1 MSHNP
6 KERSQL
12 IHAIARGA
20 KASPLADAKA
30 FLNQYYQG
38 VDPDDLAQRDTKILL
53 KTAEAHFKLGQKRR
67 ADEDLVRVFN
77 PNLKGD
83 GFQSTNTL
91 VMVTCNDRPFLVD
104 SLSMAITRLGFGI
117 HLIIHPVL
125 SVERQR
131 NGQFAGLS
139 SGTTA
144 TNESW
149 QVFEID
155 YEISQSRLSELELAL
170 VEVLKEVRLSV
181 DDWQAM
187 RQRLFE
193 SISDPR
199 HHLSE
204 AQKEFLTWMHA
215 DHFTFIGARDYQLKS
230 GTHQDQLLADA
241 TSGLGILRDAP
252 THARLIS
259 GFSRDQVRAPNSL
272 IITKTNAWSRVHRH
286 SHLDY
291 VGLKIFNK
299 KGHVIGERRFLGLW
313 TSTAYHQNVMSI
325 PLLSEKARHII
336 DHFGLSSQ
344 SHDGKA
350 VSHVL
355 ETFPRDELL
364 QASADELIPTIR
376 GVVNLYDR
384 RITRVFGRRDPF
396 GRFWSLLIFIPRDRY
411 NTEVR
416 QRVEDLIRRQLNA
429 LDIQSQIELSDSPL
443 ARLYLIVRGDVH
455 HAPLDFPTLESQLAR
470 EILGWRDQLRDIM
483 QSKFFVVAER
493 GSRIVGDD
501 GILNRYLQAFPAA
514 YRAENTPEQ
523 ALVDVEGLEFLRQST
538 ERFSLSLKQALE
550 SPNALSLRVLSRHE
564 PLAISDT
571 LPALE
576 NFGLKLVNEHPY
588 KIVTPEDG
596 VFWIQD
602 LNLLLNVNVSG
613 SIEHSTSK
621 LLQAIRAVWLNQM
634 DNDPLNRL
642 VLAADLDWR
651 ECVLMRAA
659 CRWLVQIGLPYSIP
673 YMAKVLETYAA
684 LSQHIAKL
692 FIARHNPA
700 LSSAERATQQS
711 QHQSAIDAGIATLA
725 RLDEDRIFSGVR
737 DVLQA
742 TVRTNFF
749 QTDARGEAKP
759 YLSLK
764 IDSAKVNGVPDPKPR
779 FEIWVHSPSVEGVH
793 LRKGPVA
800 RGGIRWSD
808 RYEDFRTEI
817 LGLVKA
823 QHVKNTL
830 IVPVGAKGGFVCRQ
844 LPPHRDAQA
853 ATVKSCYQT
862 FIRGLLDLTD
872 NIVNRKIAPPKQLV
886 RLDGDDPY
894 LVVAADKGTA
904 SFSDTANALALEYD
918 FWLGD
923 AFASGGSQGYDH
935 KKMAITARGAWEC
948 VCRHFRE
955 RGKIVGKD
963 VIRVVGIGDMSGD
976 VFGNGLLY
984 TDQMQLVAAF
994 NHQHIFIDPNP
1005 DPVKSFKERQRLFNL
1020 PRSTWE
1026 DYNVKLISSGGGIYN
1041 RSEKSLKLSV
1051 EARKMLGIEQSALTP
1066 NELIQALLRL
1076 NVDLLWNGGIGTY
1089 VKASSESHAD
1099 VGDRTNDL
1107 VRINGS
1113 ELKALVVGEGG
1124 NLGFTQ
1130 LGRIEAAQHGVA
1142 LNTDFIDNSAGVNCS
1157 DVEVNIKI
1165 LLKLAAEQ
1173 SGLKTAQRDA
1183 LLVSMTDDVSKL
1195 VLRNNYLQSQAISI
1209 LEQDATSQLTQHAYA
1224 LTILETQGELVRS
1237 LEFMPQIAELQNRAK
1252 RGQGL
1257 SRPELAVL
1265 VSYSKIWLYNHL
1277 IHSDIPEDP
1286 ALAHELTRY
1295 FPTLLQKRYSALM
1308 PQHPLKREII
1318 TTATVN
1324 SLTHRMG
1331 PVFAIQTSE
1340 DTGHDLAMV
1349 TRAYIIARDAVRM
1362 RDCWGR
1368 IDALDLKIAAQTQYQ
1383 MLASS
1388 TLAIAKA
1395 THWLLSYEKGIQSI
1409 ADTLKRLQPS
1419 LEEFFAQLPNVLIGS
1434 PRSQTEAHIKT
1445 LVNANVPQ
1453 ALASEIAHLKWMT
1466 CGLHIV
1472 QLAQKTRQTI
1482 GTVAKTYFGV
1492 GEKLALDVLFDR
1504 IDSLPA
1510 EHHWA
1515 EVARDG
1521 LNEESLKLQADI
1533 TALILKS
1540 ARSTKVDQAD
1550 LWMQNQTTAVKHFSR
1565 VINDLRQLPMAD
1577 FATLSIAVKSL
1588 RSLTHEP

>member
-6 KERSQL
+6 RERTEL
-12 IHAIARGA
+12 IQAIARAHKSSTIPNA
-20 KASPLADAKA
+20 KL
-30 FLNQYYQG
+30 FLNHYFSG
-38 VDPDDLAQRDTKILL
+38 VDPDDLALWDALQLH
-53 KTAEAHFKLGQKRR
+53 KTAEAHYTFGVKRKPQ
-67 ADEDLVRVFN
+67 EHFVKVFN
-77 PNLKGD
+77 PDLKRD
-83 GFQSTNTL
+83 GYASARTQ
-91 VMVTCNDRPFLVD
+91 VMIITPDRPFLVD
-104 SLSMAITRLGFGI
+104 SLSMAITQLGFGI

-125 SVERQR
+125 SVERSKS
-131 NGQFAGLS
+131 GQFSQLS
-139 SGTTA
+139 PNASA
-144 TNESW
+144 PHESW
-149 QVFEID
+149 QVYEID
-155 YEISQSRLSELELAL
+155 RELSQAKLLELENAL
-170 VEVLKEVRLSV
+170 RAVLEEVRLAV

-187 RQRLFE
+187 RHRLQD
-193 SISDPR
+193 IVNDPV
-199 HHLSE
+199 HKLSE
-204 AQKEFLTWMHA
+204 AQKEFLTWMHD
-215 DHFTFIGARDYQLKS
+215 DHFTFIGARDYQLKLGS
-230 GTHQDQLLADA
+230 SDDQLIAIDQ
-241 TSGLGILRDAP
+241 SGLGILRHAP
-252 THARLIS
+252 SQIRRLS
-259 GFSRDQVRAPNSL
+259 GFTREQVRAPNSL
-272 IITKTNAWSRVHRH
+272 IITKANAWSRVHRH

-291 VGLKIFNK
+291 VGIKTFNA
-299 KGHVIGERRFLGLW
+299 KGQVVGERRFLGLW

-325 PLLSEKARHII
+325 PLLSEKARRIVE
-336 DHFGLSSQ
+336 HFGLNSQ

-364 QASADELIPTIR
+364 QASSEELIPTIR

-396 GRFWSLLIFIPRDRY
+396 GRFWALLIFIPRDRY

-416 QRVEDLIRRQLNA
+416 QRVEDLIRNQLEA
-429 LDIQSQIELSDSPL
+429 LDVQSQIELSDSPL

-455 HAPLDFPTLESQLAR
+455 HKELDFSSLESRLAR
-470 EILGWRDQLRDIM
+470 EILGWRDHLREALQLRLLQP
-483 QSKFFVVAER
+483 QSAYPQ
-493 GSRIVGDD
+493 SH
-501 GILNRYLQAFPAA
+501 LNQQYLTRYLHAFPTA

-523 ALVDVEGLEFLRQST
+523 ALNDIDGLEFLRQSS
-538 ERFSLSLKQALE
+538 ERFHLSLNVE
-550 SPNALSLRVLSRHE
+550 SVEQRSLSLRVLAKQD

-588 KIVTPEDG
+588 RLVTEDQETY
-596 VFWIQD
+596 WIQN
-602 LNLLLNVNVSG
+602 LNLQLNVG
-613 SIEHSTSK
+613 SIGP
-621 LLQAIRAVWLNQM
+621 LLEQTEALLTAIRAVWLNHM

-642 VLAADLDWR
+642 VLAAGLSWR
-651 ECVLMRAA
+651 EGVLIRAA
-659 CRWLVQIGLPYSIP
+659 CRWLVQIGLPYSLP
-673 YMAKVLETYAA
+673 YMAKVLETYAP
-684 LSQHIAKL
+684 LTQHL
-692 FIARHNPA
+692 VRHFVARHNPA
-700 LSSAERATQQS
+700 LSAAQREAEQRRHDA
-711 QHQSAIDAGIATLA
+711 AIESGIATLA

-737 DVLQA
+737 DVLLA
-742 TVRTNFF
+742 TVRTNYF
-749 QTDARGEAKP
+749 QTDPHGQPKP

-764 IDSAKVNGVPDPKPR
+764 IDSAKVKGIPDPKPR

-844 LPPHRDAQA
+844 LPTQRDAQA
-853 ATVKSCYQT
+853 ATVKACYQT

-872 NIVNRKIAPPKQLV
+872 NIVNRKVAPPANVV
-886 RLDGDDPY
+886 RLDSDDPY

-904 SFSDTANALALEYD
+904 SFSDTANELALEYG

-955 RGKIVGKD
+955 RNVIVGRD

-984 TDQMQLVAAF
+984 TDKMQLVAAF

-1005 DPVKSFKERQRLFNL
+1005 DPAKSFQERQRLFNL

-1026 DYNVKLISSGGGIYN
+1026 DYNPKLLSAGGGIYN
-1041 RSEKSLKLSV
+1041 RSEKSLKLSA
-1051 EARKMLGIEQSALTP
+1051 EARKMLGIDQSTLTP

-1089 VKASSESHAD
+1089 VKATQESHAE

-1107 VRINGS
+1107 VRINGC
-1113 ELKALVVGEGG
+1113 ELRASVLGEGG
-1124 NLGFTQ
+1124 NLGLTQ

-1165 LLKLAAEQ
+1165 LLKLASEH
-1173 SGLKTAQRDA
+1173 SGLKPKQRDA
-1183 LLVSMTDDVSKL
+1183 LLSSMTDDVALL

-1209 LEQDATSQLTQHAYA
+1209 LEQDAASQLTQHAYA
-1224 LTILETQGELVRS
+1224 LSILETQGELVRS
-1237 LEFMPQIAELQNRAK
+1237 LEFMPQTAELQTRAK
-1252 RGQGL
+1252 RGMGL
-1257 SRPELAVL
+1257 TRPELAVL
-1265 VSYSKIWLYNHL
+1265 VSYSKIWLYNQL
-1277 IHSDIPEDP
+1277 IHSDMPEDP
-1286 ALAHELTRY
+1286 ALANELIRY
-1295 FPTLLQKRYSALM
+1295 FPKLLQKRYMELM
-1308 PQHPLKREII
+1308 AQHPLKREII

-1349 TRAYIIARDAVRM
+1349 TRAYIIARDAVQM

-1368 IDALDLKIAAQTQYQ
+1368 IDALDQKVPAQTQYK
-1383 MLASS
+1383 MLSAS
-1388 TLAIAKA
+1388 TAAIAEA
-1395 THWLLSYEKGIQSI
+1395 THWLLNFEKSIQSI
-1409 ADTLKRLQPS
+1409 ADTLKRLSPA
-1419 LEEFFAQLPNVLIGS
+1419 LKEFFDVLPTILNGS
-1434 PRSQTEAHIKT
+1434 HRAHISSQIEEWI
-1445 LVNANVPQ
+1445 AAQVPDS
-1453 ALASEIAHLKWMT
+1453 LATEIAHLRWMT
-1466 CGLHIV
+1466 SGLHIV
-1472 QLAQKTRQTI
+1472 QLAQKSRQSIAKVATVYFEI
-1482 GTVAKTYFGV
+1482 GD
-1492 GEKLALDVLFDR
+1492 KLCLDVLYDH
-1504 IDSLPA
+1504 ISHLPT

-1521 LNEESLKLQADI
+1521 LKEESLKLQSDI
-1533 TALILKS
+1533 TALIVKANS
-1540 ARSTKVDQAD
+1540 KAKTNPVDQWLA
-1550 LWMQNQTTAVKHFSR
+1550 QQATAVRHFTR
-1565 VINDLRQLPMAD
+1565 VINDLRQLPTAD
-1577 FATLSIAVKSL
+1577 FATLSIAVKNL